1 MLINFSSKVAFQE
14 AFGEASISDADFFA
28 TSPIP
33 GAESEGKNEVL
44 DELLQVPSG
53 VASVADIH
61 AATDPFYL
69 DQVLKETAP
78 KKTGVAAPGVGV
90 AAPGVAV
97 AAPDVVT
104 KKPAYKLK
112 LKPTTPGAEGT
123 TATNLK
129 RGLLDDWMSTSFQAW
144 KATNTRTRLRLGLR
158 PREAYLSPLVVWLLQ
173 EGLPTAEMEA
183 RDVVKALGGEMDKE
197 AVMRRAMEKWRRMSV
212 EEKAVWRV
220 RAKEDAKEARAKEDA
235 NTNQK

>member
-44 DELLQVPSG
+44 DDLLQVPSG

-78 KKTGVAAPGVGV
+78 KKTGV

-197 AVMRRAMEKWRRMSV
+197 AVMRRAMEKWKRMSV
-212 EEKAVWRV
+212 EEKAVWR
-220 RAKEDAKEARAKEDA
+220 ARAKEDA